1 MASMWS
7 LRHRS
12 MAAMLMN
19 LRSLFIA
26 VAEQI
31 GLPDPVLRAGIA
43 LRAAQLARRLVV
55 AGPHEE
61 RVVAALMA
69 GEPIARY
76 PEAANAQH
84 YGLPAE
90 FFALML
96 GPQRKYSCCL
106 YDRAGTLAE
115 AEERALAETA
125 AHADLQDGQR
135 ILDLGC
141 GWGSLSLWLAERFPR
156 SEIVAVANASS
167 QHRYIE
173 AEAARR
179 GFSGLRVLTADMTA
193 FVPPGRFDRIVAVEL
208 FEHMANWS
216 ALLGCIHEWLA
227 RDGRLFL
234 HVFCHRARPYRFELD
249 NPRDW
254 IVRHFLAGGMMPS
267 QGLIRTVDAPFT
279 VEQEWRWSGM
289 HYRRTATDWL
299 ARFDSNQAAIAPLLA
314 AAYGPAAPL
323 WRRRWRLFLLGTA
336 GLFGARGGADWGVS
350 HYRLHP
356 R

>member
-1 MASMWS
+1 MGATT
-7 LRHRS
+7 
-12 MAAMLMN
+12 MN
-19 LRSLFIA
+19 LRSIFIA
-26 VAEQI
+26 IAEQT
-31 GLPDPVLRAGIA
+31 GLPDPVLRAGIS
-43 LRAAQLARRLVV
+43 LRTAQLARRLVV

-76 PEAANAQH
+76 PEAANAQY
-84 YGLPAE
+84 YGMPAE

-96 GPQRKYSCCL
+96 GPQRKYSCCF
-106 YDRAGTLAE
+106 YDRAATLAE

-156 SEIVAVANASS
+156 SEIVAVANTPIQ
-167 QHRYIE
+167 QHYIE

-179 GFSGLRVLTADMTA
+179 GLSGLHVLTADMTA

-216 ALLGCIHEWLA
+216 ALLGRIHEWLA

-254 IVRHFLAGGMMPS
+254 IVRHFLAGGIMPS
-267 QGLIRTVDAPFT
+267 QGLIRAVDAPFT

-314 AAYGPAAPL
+314 ATYGTEAPL

-336 GLFGARGGADWGVS
+336 GLFGAHGGADWGVS